1 MTLLPKNSTNRH
13 LKSDKETTTR
23 RVCTACEEHKSPTSR
38 CHAEFVCAVCGH
50 TYNKCSSLP
59 GGLDSLETE
68 CNNCRIKREFL
79 EDRQVQI
86 MLLSLDES

>member
-1 MTLLPKNSTNRH
+1 MTLIPRNSWE
-13 LKSDKETTTR
+13 SDEAAPVR
-23 RVCTACEEHKSPTSR
+23 RLCTACDEYTSVTSR

-59 GGLDSLETE
+59 GGLDSTETE

-86 MLLSLDES
+86 MLLSLDDS

>member
-1 MTLLPKNSTNRH
+1 MTLIPRNSWEANE
-13 LKSDKETTTR
+13 DAPIR
-23 RVCTACEEHKSPTSR
+23 RMCTACDEYVSPTSR

-59 GGLDSLETE
+59 GGLDSIETE

-86 MLLSLDES
+86 MLLSLEDF